1 MNHLKQK
8 IMDRMKFKPT
18 EAIIEYESKLR
29 ECVGQREKLK
39 RELTELEQ
47 KTRDIFWDF
56 EHVMLDA
63 GIKYY
68 GTCADYYVC
77 KIENEYII
85 VEIKRENERIN
96 HKIK

>member
-1 MNHLKQK
+1 
-8 IMDRMKFKPT
+8 MDRMKFKPT

-85 VEIKRENERIN
+85 VGIERGKSIDGN
-96 HKIK
+96 GRNLM